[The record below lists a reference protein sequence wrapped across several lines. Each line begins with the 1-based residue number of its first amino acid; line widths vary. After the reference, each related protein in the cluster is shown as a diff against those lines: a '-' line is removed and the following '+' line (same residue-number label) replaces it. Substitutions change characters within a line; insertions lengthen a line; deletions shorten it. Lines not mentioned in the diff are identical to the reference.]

1 MSAKILKIII
11 RKILVYNLR
20 PKIVVLFP
28 EIGRVKKFYHSLAH
42 IVECVSEYIFLIPKK
57 KKNNNNTSNNNNNK
71 SKITRRQ
78 KEKKTKR
85 EERISVENLM
95 VYDDIVCEFAMST
108 LTDLI
113 FS

>member
-42 IVECVSEYIFLIPKK
+42 IVECVSEYIFLIPKEEEK
-57 KKNNNNTSNNNNNK
+57 KKKTTATTTTTN
-71 SKITRRQ
+71 Q
-78 KEKKTKR
+78 K
-85 EERISVENLM
+85 
-95 VYDDIVCEFAMST
+95 
-108 LTDLI
+108 
-113 FS
+113 

>member
-42 IVECVSEYIFLIPKK
+42 IVECVSEYIFLIPKEEEK
-57 KKNNNNTSNNNNNK
+57 KKQQQQQQQQQIKNNK
-71 SKITRRQ
+71 KAKR
-78 KEKKTKR
+78 KKTKR
-85 EERISVENLM
+85 EERISVEM
-95 VYDDIVCEFAMST
+95 VHDNIVCNEYFK
-108 LTDLI
+108 
-113 FS
+113 

>member
-42 IVECVSEYIFLIPKK
+42 IVECVSEYIFLIPKEEEK
-57 KKNNNNTSNNNNNK
+57 KKTTTATTTTTN
-71 SKITRRQ
+71 Q
-78 KEKKTKR
+78 K
-85 EERISVENLM
+85 
-95 VYDDIVCEFAMST
+95 
-108 LTDLI
+108 
-113 FS
+113 

>member
-42 IVECVSEYIFLIPKK
+42 IVECVSEYIFLIPKEEEK
-57 KKNNNNTSNNNNNK
+57 KKKQQQQQQQQIKNNK
-71 SKITRRQ
+71 KAKR
-78 KEKKTKR
+78 KKTKR
-85 EERISVENLM
+85 EERISVEM
-95 VYDDIVCEFAMST
+95 VYDNIVCNEYFK
-108 LTDLI
+108 
-113 FS
+113 